1 MISLLFSRLPPK
13 SKLRNR
19 ATRKME
25 TSNFSGVTDHKEEKD
40 GPPMKTYVSEEV
52 VQEIPAFQ
60 GGRKH
65 VVAIVIH
72 QLPWTT
78 IIANW

>member
-1 MISLLFSRLPPK
+1 
-13 SKLRNR
+13 
-19 ATRKME
+19 ME
-25 TSNFSGVTDHKEEKD
+25 TSNFSGVTDHEEEK
-40 GPPMKTYVSEEV
+40 GYPPMKTYVSKEA

-60 GGRKH
+60 GGGRARKH

-78 IIANW
+78 IIAHR